1 MDGYEVTLL
10 MIGVVAGVV
19 VFLGGFMLADRI
31 REWRW
36 RKWHR

>member
-1 MDGYEVTLL
+1 MDAYEVTLL
-10 MIGVVAGVV
+10 MIGAVAGVV
-19 VFLGGFMLADRI
+19 AVLGGYILIDRI